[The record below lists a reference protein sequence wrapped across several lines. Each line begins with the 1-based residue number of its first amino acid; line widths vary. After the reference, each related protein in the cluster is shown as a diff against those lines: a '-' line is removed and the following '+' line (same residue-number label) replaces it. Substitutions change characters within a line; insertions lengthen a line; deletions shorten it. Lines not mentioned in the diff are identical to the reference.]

1 MRAEINVLG
10 PVEVSI
16 AGVSVVPTAT
26 KPRQLL
32 AMLAINAGRVVT
44 SSALMEEIWGM
55 DPPRSAPGTLQTYVL
70 QIRRMIR
77 QALGDDDGH
86 HDPEDGDDDA
96 LEILNTKHT
105 GYSLELEPTAV
116 DAVRYEQTA
125 LAGRTAGAN
134 GDFETAEQ
142 RLSLAL
148 ELWRGPAL
156 VDVSAGP
163 QLEIEAMRLNESR
176 LGDVTL
182 RIDADLYL
190 GRHHQLLGELAA
202 LCARHPF
209 MENFRAQYM
218 LALYRSGR
226 PGQALE
232 AFQDAAT
239 TMHDQL
245 SVDPSAQLR
254 QIHRAMLKGERFVDD
269 PAFMVNTWAP
279 TAVAS

>member
-1 MRAEINVLG
+1 MRAEISVLG

-32 AMLAINAGRVVT
+32 TMLAINAGRVVT
-44 SSALMEEIWGM
+44 SATLMEEIWGM

-77 QALGDDDGH
+77 QALGDDYH
-86 HDPEDGDDDA
+86 HDPHDGDDDA
-96 LEILNTKHT
+96 MEILHTRHT
-105 GYSLELEPTAV
+105 GYSLELAPETI
-116 DAVRYEQTA
+116 DAVRYEEIA
-125 LAGRTAGAN
+125 LAGRTAGAE

-142 RLSLAL
+142 KLTAAL
-148 ELWRGPAL
+148 DLWRGPAL
-156 VDVSAGP
+156 IDVTAGP

-176 LGDVTL
+176 LGDTTL
-182 RIDADLYL
+182 RIDADLVL

-218 LALYRSGR
+218 VALYRSGR

-232 AFQDAAT
+232 TFQEAAT
-239 TMHDQL
+239 IMREQL
-245 SVDPSAQLR
+245 GVAPSAQLR
-254 QIHRAMLKGERFVDD
+254 QIHRALLKGEHLVDD
-269 PAFMVNTWAP
+269 PKFMVNTWAP
-279 TAVAS
+279 TAIAS